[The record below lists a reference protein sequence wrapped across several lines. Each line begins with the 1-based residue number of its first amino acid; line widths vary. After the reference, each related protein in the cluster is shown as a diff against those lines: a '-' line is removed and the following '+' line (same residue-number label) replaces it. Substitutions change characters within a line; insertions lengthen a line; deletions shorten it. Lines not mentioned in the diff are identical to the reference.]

1 MKRDL
6 PLFIVIGILT
16 LSIIYVIVTGLDNR
30 DKLYLITTDES
41 FYTTEN
47 VLVDSN
53 NCLIFVDN
61 MTERKVKVCGNY
73 EIKTPKNHEF
83 ED

>member
-6 PLFIVIGILT
+6 PLFIVIGGLT
-16 LSIIYVIVTGLDNR
+16 LCLIYFIITGWDNR
-30 DKLYLITTDES
+30 DNLYLITTDES

-47 VLVDSN
+47 ILIDSN

-73 EIKTPKNHEF
+73 EIKNPKNHEF

>member
-1 MKRDL
+1 MRKDL
-6 PLFIVIGILT
+6 LLYVIIGGLIVWL
-16 LSIIYVIVTGLDNR
+16 IYVIVTGLDNR

-53 NCLIFVDN
+53 NCLIFVDD
-61 MTERKVKVCGNY
+61 MTGRKVKVCGNY